1 MGCCGV
7 DYTSAEDLLNA
18 YTDEEAR
25 AHAEEVG
32 VDPRPNETISEI
44 DETGAFIRQPNAFI
58 QPFGDKEGDLKAE
71 ADRYAIYWA
80 VGCNWSNRPVIVRDL
95 LGLQNV
101 IQDQL
106 VTRSGQTN
114 VYGHGFGDKPEH
126 RDPITGAY
134 FLSEFYKR
142 AKPDFTG
149 RATTPTLV
157 DIVEK
162 KAVNN
167 DYHRLTNYLE
177 VQFRP
182 FQPADAPDLYPK
194 NFRKEIDEFN
204 DWLFPHINNGHYRM
218 AFCQSPEAYD
228 EAYEDFYDSLEK
240 LDKRLETNRFLFGDY
255 ITDSD
260 VRAYVTLVRWDV
272 SYYHNV
278 GPVKKPI
285 KDYKNI
291 WGYLRELNIIPA
303 FHNNSNAKT
312 QALNGIR
319 KDGNFF
325 RSYNERIL
333 TKVDFDK
340 LWADDGARRKLS
352 KTPDELFLRH
362 PAGETY
368 EEYAG
373 EISTTIWNS
382 PNWDDRN
389 PKNGTLSVDASIN
402 PLCSLSEL
410 LTKKPQKNEIK
421 KDTPGY
427 GGKPRKYW
435 GYGGFIKRKI
445 PCL

>member
-58 QPFGDKEGDLKAE
+58 QPFGDKEGNLKAE

-194 NFRKEIDEFN
+194 KFRKEIDEFN

-291 WGYLRELNIIPA
+291 WGYLRELNTIPA

-312 QALNGIR
+312 LALNGIR

-325 RSYNERIL
+325 KSYNERIL

-362 PAGETY
+362 PLERLMKNMQVRFQQLYGTVQT
-368 EEYAG
+368 G
-373 EISTTIWNS
+373 TIEIQ
-382 PNWDDRN
+382 RM
-389 PKNGTLSVDASIN
+389 AHY
-402 PLCSLSEL
+402 
-410 LTKKPQKNEIK
+410 Q
-421 KDTPGY
+421 
-427 GGKPRKYW
+427 
-435 GYGGFIKRKI
+435 
-445 PCL
+445 